1 MTFRSLYGIII
12 LAVTTVAKINGEV
25 SEWFKEAV
33 LKTVCPQGR
42 VGSNP
47 TPCAFFCLKTDM
59 QKKTKKFLTNA
70 NEFDKINELLIERT
84 AKKFERASKNRLKKF
99 LTNEKFCDK
108 INELIRVG
116 TAEILDN

>member
-1 MTFRSLYGIII
+1 
-12 LAVTTVAKINGEV
+12 
-25 SEWFKEAV
+25 
-33 LKTVCPQGR
+33 
-42 VGSNP
+42 
-47 TPCAFFCLKTDM
+47 M
-59 QKKTKKFLTNA
+59 QKSSFETEKPSSEPGGCRGLQNYFKKTWKKFLTKA

-84 AKKFERASKNRLKKF
+84 AKKFERASKNKLKKF